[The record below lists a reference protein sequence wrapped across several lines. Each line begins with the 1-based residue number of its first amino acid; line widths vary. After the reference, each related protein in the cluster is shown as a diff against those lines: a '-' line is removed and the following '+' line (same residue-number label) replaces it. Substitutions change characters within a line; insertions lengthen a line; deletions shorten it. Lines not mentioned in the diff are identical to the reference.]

1 MESGEKED
9 RIGEHNKNNYEALGE
24 KKKKAI
30 RSKKKRRMKN
40 AKRVSSNC
48 LIV

>member
-24 KKKKAI
+24 KKKLLDQRKREEWKMLKESAAI
-30 RSKKKRRMKN
+30 
-40 AKRVSSNC
+40 A
-48 LIV
+48 L

>member
-24 KKKKAI
+24 KKEAI

>member
-24 KKKKAI
+24 KKKKLLDQRKREEWKMLKESAAI
-30 RSKKKRRMKN
+30 
-40 AKRVSSNC
+40 A
-48 LIV
+48 L